1 MTQRLD
7 HLKETAS
14 QTAGPYIHIG
24 ATPNFSGISGIYP
37 EDLGK
42 TMVARGAKGERIT
55 IVGHVIDG
63 GGAALKDAL
72 VEIWQADAAGLYN
85 SPQEKRGKADPNFT
99 GFGRQPTDLK
109 TGEYRFETIKPGS
122 VPFVDGR
129 PMAPHVTFWLI
140 ARGINLGL
148 HTRMY
153 FSDETAANAH
163 LAEEDWNRGAPP
175 STQQSFSAEP
185 SFSLRPTVSGV
196 SVLVRYITRVTE
208 RHEVSTRI
216 YHAAV
221 ELVRNAKLAEA
232 ATEPAAPLKPS

>member
-1 MTQRLD
+1 MVQRLD
-7 HLKETAS
+7 HLKETPS

-24 ATPNFSGISGIYP
+24 ATPNFSGIAGVYP

-42 TMVARGAKGERIT
+42 IMVGRGAKGERIT

-63 GGAALKDAL
+63 AGARLKDAL

-85 SPQEKRGKADPNFT
+85 SPQEKRGKADPNFI

-129 PMAPHVTFWLI
+129 PMAPHITFWII

-153 FSDETAANAH
+153 FSDEAAANAKCPV
-163 LAEEDWNRGAPP
+163 LGRLEDQNRLKSLVAQRGERDGK
-175 STQQSFSAEP
+175 TVYSFDIRLQGEGE
-185 SFSLRPTVSGV
+185 TVFFD
-196 SVLVRYITRVTE
+196 I
-208 RHEVSTRI
+208 
-216 YHAAV
+216 
-221 ELVRNAKLAEA
+221 
-232 ATEPAAPLKPS
+232 